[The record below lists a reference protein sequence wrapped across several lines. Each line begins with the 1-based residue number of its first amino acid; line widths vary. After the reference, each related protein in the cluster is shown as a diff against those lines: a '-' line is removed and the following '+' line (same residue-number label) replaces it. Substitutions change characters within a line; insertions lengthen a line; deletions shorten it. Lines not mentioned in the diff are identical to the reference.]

1 MPPLDPNGNGASS
14 TLSRATVMARLR
26 EMGVSGPGAQQ
37 AIDGQVL
44 SNPQDRVI
52 VAGILGRALSPSS
65 AVYEYP
71 GAYAASMEG
80 ISPGGSKVT
89 TRLRVEN
96 F

>member
-1 MPPLDPNGNGASS
+1 MPPLDPNGASLS
-14 TLSRATVMARLR
+14 VSRAMVMARLR

-37 AIDGQVL
+37 AIDGHVL

-52 VAGILGRALSPSS
+52 IAGILGRALSPAS
-65 AVYEYP
+65 ATYDFP
-71 GAYAASMEG
+71 GDYAASFDG
-80 ISPGGSKVT
+80 VASPGGSKVT

>member
-1 MPPLDPNGNGASS
+1 MPPLDSNGNGASS
-14 TLSRATVMARLR
+14 VSRAMVMARLR

-37 AIDGQVL
+37 AIDGLVL

-52 VAGILGRALSPSS
+52 IAGILGRALSPSIQM
-65 AVYEYP
+65 YDYP
-71 GAYAASMEG
+71 GEYAASFDAS
-80 ISPGGSKVT
+80 SPGGSKVT